1 MKLNT
6 QKFFFRG
13 AAIFVGVVFVLFAGS
28 FFWNAYFTS
37 QTPIQDGPEG
47 LSGASAAQSVSGFAD
62 SAGTFAPQPAPT
74 PTVDVQ
80 PSQRRVT
87 QTTAPETGLS
97 QAEEQLLRDALE
109 RQAERQARLDERAWE
124 AANAPLGQSIH
135 DPYAGAKQ
143 RRARGARAQDNALR
157 SDDGAQDWAARLS
170 QPRRSVVPEPA
181 RTSDL
186 AAGTY
191 IAARLM
197 VDIRSE
203 LPGLTRAIVT
213 NDVFDSQTM
222 QRVIIP
228 RGAQLLGSYDNQT
241 TSGQRRLFVY
251 WTEMRFPDGRVF
263 KLERSSA
270 VDATGASGVTGRRQ
284 TGFLTAL
291 LQGALLGTVQN
302 LVQGPQS
309 EVTDLQS
316 AARIATGQSVGSVAE
331 RYMEQQLAKGPR
343 FTVKAGTVVN
353 VVLDRPFTLD
363 GGLERQGALPAQK
376 VTPSIPRLATASA
389 TTATASPTTATPLRY
404 DRTLYGD
411 WDDADNDC
419 QNTRHEVLEALSTG
433 QIQKT
438 NDGCAVIRGR
448 WLDPYTGQIERVA
461 RELDVDHLVP
471 LAWAHPRGGYLWDGS
486 TKRAFANDTRNL
498 FATKAS
504 VNREKG
510 ARSPLEW
517 LPPNESFHCEYV
529 TRFERIVRIW
539 SLEYRRGEA
548 AAMNALRAGACA

>member
-1 MKLNT
+1 MKLNS
-6 QKFFFRG
+6 QKYFFRG
-13 AAIFVGVVFVLFAGS
+13 GAAFIGVVIVLFGAS
-28 FFWNAYFTS
+28 LFWNAYSAS
-37 QTPIQDGPEG
+37 QPPKQDGPEG
-47 LSGASAAQSVSGFAD
+47 LSGESAAQSVSGFAD
-62 SAGTFAPQPAPT
+62 SAGAFTPQPAPT
-74 PTVDVQ
+74 LRADVQ

-87 QTTAPETGLS
+87 QTIAPETGLS
-97 QAEEQLLRDALE
+97 QAEEKLLRDALE

-143 RRARGARAQDNALR
+143 RRAQGKSASKNSLR
-157 SDDGAQDWAARLS
+157 SDVDAQDEVAPLG
-170 QPRRSVVPEPA
+170 QPRAQVAPEPA
-181 RTSDL
+181 RLSDL

-222 QRVIIP
+222 HRVIIP

-241 TSGQRRLFVY
+241 ASGQRRLFVY

-263 KLERSSA
+263 ELARSSA

-302 LVQGPQS
+302 VVQGEQS
-309 EVTDLQS
+309 EASDLQS

-353 VVLDRPFTLD
+353 VVLERPFNLD
-363 GGLERQGALPAQK
+363 GGLERQGALQ
-376 VTPSIPRLATASA
+376 IPETAPRTAIASA
-389 TTATASPTTATPLRY
+389 AKASPLRY
-404 DRTLYGD
+404 DRTLYGSWGD
-411 WDDADNDC
+411 EDNDC

-433 QIQKT
+433 QVQKT

-448 WLDPYTGQIERVA
+448 WLDPYSGQVERVA
-461 RELDVDHLVP
+461 RDLDVDHLVP

-504 VNREKG
+504 LNREKG
-510 ARSPLEW
+510 AKSPLEW
-517 LPPNESFHCEYV
+517 LPPNEAFQCEYV
-529 TRFERIVRIW
+529 TRFERIVRTW

-548 AAMNALRAGACA
+548 EAMTALRAGVCA